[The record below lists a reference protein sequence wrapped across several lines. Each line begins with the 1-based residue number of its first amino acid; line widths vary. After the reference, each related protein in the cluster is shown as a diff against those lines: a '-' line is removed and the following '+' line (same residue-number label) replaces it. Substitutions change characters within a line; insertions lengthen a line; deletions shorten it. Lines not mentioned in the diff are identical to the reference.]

1 MYLTGL
7 YRKQVWGGWLIS
19 WKSVEIHKV
28 CSFEVW
34 CFKWQGLLVVSSQ
47 VSANMSGSP
56 SPAPG
61 LPVIYVKLLR
71 YKNTISSL
79 SFSICASLIF
89 IGILNC
95 RLPTPASNN
104 RVCVRCWLWTVM
116 VMGHAGGSFREWH
129 VGDYTPTKTD
139 IVSDEIRSPNIEM
152 EGSE

>member
-1 MYLTGL
+1 
-7 YRKQVWGGWLIS
+7 
-19 WKSVEIHKV
+19 
-28 CSFEVW
+28 
-34 CFKWQGLLVVSSQ
+34 
-47 VSANMSGSP
+47 MSDSP

-61 LPVIYVKLLR
+61 LLVIYVKLLR

-95 RLPTPASNN
+95 RFPTPASNN
-104 RVCVRCWLWTVM
+104 RVCGRCWLWTVM

-139 IVSDEIRSPNIEM
+139 IVSDEIRSPTSKWRVRNRGWEIAKGHWWRARDRWILVVVSNIFHFHPYQ
-152 EGSE
+152 GK